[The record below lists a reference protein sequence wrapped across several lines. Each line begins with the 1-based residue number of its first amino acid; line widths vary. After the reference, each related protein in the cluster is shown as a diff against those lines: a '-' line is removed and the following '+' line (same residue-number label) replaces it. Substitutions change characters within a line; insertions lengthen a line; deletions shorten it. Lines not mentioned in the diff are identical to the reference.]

1 MPKTCF
7 PYTNPTKII
16 QKKNKKKLQQNEIAI
31 EENMQ

>member
-7 PYTNPTKII
+7 PYTNPTKIN
-16 QKKNKKKLQQNEIAI
+16 QKKTKKLQQNEIAI